1 MDSLQITSN
10 ERRIAINNDPER
22 IIRFNPSDVVFA
34 EKFYNLIGEFQKTLT
49 QYEPRAREIESNT
62 ETDENGLPVNFADRI
77 ALHREIC
84 DYIRERI
91 DHLFG
96 IGTSQTAFGDDR
108 DPDQFTQFFEGLK
121 PFFKDARTAKVEKY
135 TNSKKRVMK

>member
-1 MDSLQITSN
+1 MDSLQITSSA
-10 ERRIAINNDPER
+10 RKIAINDDPNR
-22 IIRFNPSDVVFA
+22 IITFNPHDVIFA

-49 QYEPRAREIESNT
+49 QYEPRARAIESNT
-62 ETDENGLPVNFADRI
+62 AVDENNLPVNFGERI

-96 IGTSQTAFGDDR
+96 VGTSQIAFGDER
-108 DPDQFTQFFEGLK
+108 DPEQFTQFFDGLK
-121 PFFKDARTAKVEKY
+121 PFFKDARTPKIEKY